1 MDKSKSPS
9 EPSGQQR
16 QRPAPKSAALGK
28 MLRLPGLEEY
38 SGFSRSAIYRAMQE
52 DGFPRPVKIGR
63 RAVAWV
69 TAEVEAWLDAKIAA
83 RGARAR

>member
-1 MDKSKSPS
+1 MDDSKAPS
-9 EPSGQQR
+9 APSGQRRPQR
-16 QRPAPKSAALGK
+16 APKSAALSK

-38 SGFSRSAIYRAMQE
+38 SGFSRSAIYRAMEE

-69 TAEVEAWLDAKIAA
+69 TSEVEAWLDAKIAA
-83 RGARAR
+83 RGGRE